1 MTLEFQLDH
10 QNPSQSWLLITHD
23 LLWAQG
29 AILPL
34 MPSALGSAAL
44 ARRSAC
50 FLEERAEERI
60 MSDWIVE
67 S

>member
-10 QNPSQSWLLITHD
+10 QNPSQSWLLITND

-44 ARRSAC
+44 ARRSARS
-50 FLEERAEERI
+50 LEERVEEQ
-60 MSDWIVE
+60 DYVD
-67 S
+67 